1 MTALRTDQHN
11 ANKGTK
17 RGRELLE
24 QSLKELG
31 AGRSIL
37 VDKDGN
43 VIAGNKTLEMAQK
56 LGLKVRII
64 EAGRDELVAVQRPDL
79 DLTDGAG
86 EARRLAYLDNRVA
99 ELDLEWD
106 AQVIV
111 ADMQAGMDLDALG
124 FLEKELQGLVI
135 GTEESSGKNAPDAE
149 MERAAELKAKW
160 GVEPGQIWQL
170 GEHRLACAD
179 CTDWGTVER
188 FLTGERMQVCWTDP
202 PWNVNYGAVDKENV
216 QGYKVRTIA
225 NDNLGDKFPEFV
237 QAFVKTLWEA
247 CVPGAMLYLAMG
259 AQEWPVVDGFLR
271 SKGFHWSSTV
281 IWVKDQLVLSRKD
294 YHTQYEPL
302 WYGWKGDAARI
313 REVMD
318 RKQSDVWQIERP
330 KKSEEFP
337 IMKPVELVERSL
349 ANSSLP
355 GDLVFDPFV
364 GSGTTIVACER
375 MGRRCRAMDV
385 DPEPVAVSLERWA
398 VMTGMQPAPLSPT
411 ATSPHFENHKM
422 GGE

>member
-1 MTALRTDQHN
+1 MTTLKPDQHN

-79 DLTDGAG
+79 DLADGSG

-99 ELDLEWD
+99 ELDLDWD
-106 AQVIV
+106 MQVIA
-111 ADMQAGMDLDALG
+111 ADLQAGMDLDALG
-124 FLEKELQGLVI
+124 FLEKELQGLVLATNPSK
-135 GTEESSGKNAPDAE
+135 GPEVPDAQLE
-149 MERAAELKAKW
+149 RTAELMAKWDVRLGQVWKLGDHLLSCGDCRDPLAMETLMGSERA
-160 GVEPGQIWQL
+160 QI
-170 GEHRLACAD
+170 
-179 CTDWGTVER
+179 
-188 FLTGERMQVCWTDP
+188 CWTDP
-202 PWNVNYGAVDKENV
+202 PWNVNYGGNVDEGNA
-216 QGYKVRTIA
+216 QGYKVRKIA
-225 NDNLGDKFPEFV
+225 NDNLGAEFPDFV
-237 QAFVKTLWEA
+237 RASTKAIWEA
-247 CVPGAMLYLAMG
+247 CVPGAILYLVMG
-259 AQEWPVVDGFLR
+259 AQEWPTVDGILR
-271 SKGFHWSSTV
+271 EAKFHWSSTV
-281 IWVKDQLVLSRKD
+281 IWVKDSLVLSRKD

-302 WYGWKGDAARI
+302 WYGWKSDAARI
-313 REVMD
+313 REVLD
-318 RKQSDVWQIERP
+318 RKQSDIWSIDRP

-355 GDLVFDPFV
+355 GDVVLDPFV
-364 GSGTTIVACER
+364 GSGTTIMACER
-375 MGRRCRAMDV
+375 MGRRCRAVDV
-385 DPEPVAVSLERWA
+385 DPEAVAVTLERWA
-398 VMTGMQPAPLSPT
+398 IMTGLIPEVRA
-411 ATSPHFENHKM
+411 
-422 GGE
+422 